1 MTVSPELVSTIDIAV
16 PPAEVFAF
24 ATDPT
29 TFAEW
34 QFDVVRVR
42 MNSGD
47 AATVGSRFE
56 TVRRIGGAERAMT
69 QEITDVT
76 APRTWA
82 ARGVD
87 GPVRPRATVTI
98 EPLPDGNGSRATF
111 TLDFQGR
118 GLGNLLLPMVR
129 RMAAKGA
136 PVSYRRLKE
145 LLESRHTKPAS
156 L

>member
-1 MTVSPELVSTIDIAV
+1 VSTIDIAV
-16 PPAEVFAF
+16 PPDEVFAY
-24 ATDPT
+24 ATDPM
-29 TFAEW
+29 TFPEW

-42 MNSGD
+42 MDSGD
-47 AATVGSRFE
+47 GATVGSRFA
-56 TVRRIGGAERAMT
+56 TVRRIGGAERTMT
-69 QEITDVT
+69 QEITDVA
-76 APRTWA
+76 APHRWA

-87 GPVRPRATVTI
+87 GPVRPRATVAVET
-98 EPLPDGNGSRATF
+98 LPDGAGSRATF
-111 TLDFQGR
+111 TLDFEGR
-118 GLGNLLLPMVR
+118 GLGDLLLPVVR

>member
-1 MTVSPELVSTIDIAV
+1 MAALVSTIDIAV
-16 PPAEVFAF
+16 PPPDVFAY

-29 TFAEW
+29 TFPEW

-42 MNSGD
+42 MESGD
-47 AATVGSRFE
+47 AATVGSRFA
-56 TVRRIGGAERAMT
+56 TVRRIGGVERSMT
-69 QEITDVT
+69 QEITEVT

-87 GPVRPRATVTI
+87 GPVRPHATVTI
-98 EPLPDGNGSRATF
+98 EELPDGTGSRATF
-111 TLDFQGR
+111 TLDFEGR
-118 GLGNLLLPMVR
+118 GLGDLLLPMVR

-145 LLESRHTKPAS
+145 LLESRHTRPAS